1 MYNFAFVAIFVIVI
15 FLVPGVIVKFALIC
29 CCVIFITMVSLSVLF
44 IPKLRLLF
52 RYTEEELREMNEAQL
67 QAVIRSYTKKF
78 ASSSDQKTSTNKG
91 VSSIGGSNSNNSRKN
106 QLGSIYEDEM
116 ANFANTVKS
125 MSNQMDELKKEVK
138 RLKETTPSEYRDLYE
153 KYYHENMTLKNR
165 MFELEGKL
173 RAVNQMP
180 KTINSS
186 TSNPSM
192 MED

>member
-1 MYNFAFVAIFVIVI
+1 VI
-15 FLVPGVIVKFALIC
+15 FLVADIAVKFALLC

-91 VSSIGGSNSNNSRKN
+91 GSNNAPNSLKSKI
-106 QLGSIYEDEM
+106 GSSYEDEM

-165 MFELEGKL
+165 IFELEGKL